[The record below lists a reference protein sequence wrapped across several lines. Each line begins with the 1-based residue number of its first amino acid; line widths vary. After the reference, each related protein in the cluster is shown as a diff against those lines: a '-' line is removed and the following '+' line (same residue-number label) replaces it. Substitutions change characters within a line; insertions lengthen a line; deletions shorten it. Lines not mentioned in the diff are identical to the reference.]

1 MSRVPRHFN
10 LIINLF
16 PIIWGLFLRFLTLL
30 PKMIE
35 ICERGQAGTFK
46 FFCRD
51 FVCYTSSD
59 PHTENSIEYSI
70 KLV

>member
-1 MSRVPRHFN
+1 MSRVPPHFN
-10 LIINLF
+10 LSLTCSQLSGGFLF
-16 PIIWGLFLRFLTLL
+16 RFLTLL
-30 PKMIE
+30 PNMIE

-59 PHTENSIEYSI
+59 ITPKI
-70 KLV
+70 V